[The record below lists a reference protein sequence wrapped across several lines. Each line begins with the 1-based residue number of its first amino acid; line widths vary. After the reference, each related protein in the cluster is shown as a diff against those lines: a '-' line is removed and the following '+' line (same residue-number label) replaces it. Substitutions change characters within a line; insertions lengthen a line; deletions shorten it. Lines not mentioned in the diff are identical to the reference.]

1 MCTIKFLEIFF
12 RKIWYLLGNNITML
26 RKANETKRQIIESLN
41 KRLLEKQ
48 NYGEGELEG
57 SIESIVKKKH
67 KEMVSEIKKFVDPI
81 LGNQMADGK
90 MSEYLDNTVYHH
102 EKGLVKQIMKA
113 IKEDLGTEVKQ

>member
-1 MCTIKFLEIFF
+1 ME
-12 RKIWYLLGNNITML
+12 NNITML

-67 KEMVSEIKKFVDPI
+67 KEMVSEIKKFVDP
-81 LGNQMADGK
+81 LMGSRMADGK
-90 MSEYLDNTVYHH
+90 MSEQLDVYVYHH
-102 EKGLVKQIMKA
+102 EKELMKQIMKA